1 MAQGSIFSMKVL
13 GIVLVVL
20 GFGLAWWGY
29 DLSGS
34 FGSQVN
40 QAFTGSDSEEVRNFY
55 IGAAVSIIMG
65 LLLIIKK

>member
-20 GFGLAWWGY
+20 GFGLAFWGY

-34 FGSQVN
+34 FGSQVT